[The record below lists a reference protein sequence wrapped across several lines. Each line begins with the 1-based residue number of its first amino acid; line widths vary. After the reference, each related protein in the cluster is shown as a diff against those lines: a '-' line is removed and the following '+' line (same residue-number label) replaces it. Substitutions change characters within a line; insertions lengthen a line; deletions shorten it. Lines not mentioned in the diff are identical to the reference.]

1 MIGKVK
7 FGAIIK
13 CIRGKDIKAQSLIVV
28 YTAKMGLKV
37 ESLQCDHLFLIVQI
51 KFTIVKTLFAI
62 AKSAFTCVKCILVCK
77 HLFMTVLNQA
87 YNCKT
92 WFTVVKMGFTSVK
105 MSLKYILEWLKL

>member
-37 ESLQCDHLFLIVQI
+37 ESLQCDHLFLIV
-51 KFTIVKTLFAI
+51 
-62 AKSAFTCVKCILVCK
+62 
-77 HLFMTVLNQA
+77 
-87 YNCKT
+87 
-92 WFTVVKMGFTSVK
+92 
-105 MSLKYILEWLKL
+105 